1 MHRYLLPTVVA
12 IVWTAAPAVA
22 NDEQDCFQGMEPQ
35 LRIAGCSKLIRRN
48 PNDAA
53 VYHNRGVAYDL
64 AGDIER
70 ATALLTGDPQIVR
83 HESAEGLTPL
93 HYAAAA
99 GKAGSRRADG
109 SRTRRAILYISCS
122 AGFARPCRWEIPPTG
137 SVYCR
142 RCAPP

>member
-12 IVWTAAPAVA
+12 IVWTGAPAVP

-64 AGDIER
+64 VDRKSTRLNSSHTVI
-70 ATALLTGDPQIVR
+70 
-83 HESAEGLTPL
+83 S
-93 HYAAAA
+93 YAVFCL
-99 GKAGSRRADG
+99 KKKKKQKQKQNKEKNKNR
-109 SRTRRAILYISCS
+109 
-122 AGFARPCRWEIPPTG
+122 
-137 SVYCR
+137 V
-142 RCAPP
+142 